1 MRIVA
6 RQLSVNDVSGRH
18 LPHSRSERIA
28 LPQSAGEN
36 PRLRATVLCTSGLAV
51 EAKIARAAGFSVVVG
66 AGDRQRT
73 TALVKTAGSR
83 TDCLVSFGI
92 AGGLAPG
99 LTAGTVIVSG
109 DVVSEEGHWS
119 VDAQYRD
126 RLSEFARII
135 GAIQGPVF
143 GASSIV
149 ATQSEKRRAWAAT
162 GALAVDLESEIVARA
177 ALTLGIPFLVLR
189 TIADTAR
196 RNLPPASLI
205 PLAGDGTPDR
215 ARVFANVLRRPS
227 QLAGIIGLAHETG
240 MALSAL
246 VGPARALRAFVGA
259 A

>member
-1 MRIVA
+1 MA
-6 RQLSVNDVSGRH
+6 
-18 LPHSRSERIA
+18 EA
-28 LPQSAGEN
+28 TPQ
-36 PRLRATVLCTSGLAV
+36 PWATVLCTSGLAV

-66 AGDRQRT
+66 AGDRERT
-73 TALVKTAGSR
+73 TALVKTAAGD

-99 LTAGTVIVSG
+99 LGAGTVIVSG
-109 DVVSEEGHWS
+109 DVISEREHWS
-119 VDAQYRD
+119 VGPQYRD
-126 RLSEFARII
+126 RLREFARKA
-135 GAIQGPVF
+135 GAIEGPVF
-143 GASSIV
+143 GATSV
-149 ATQSEKRRAWAAT
+149 LATQLEKQRAWAAT

-177 ALTLGIPFLVLR
+177 AAALGIPFLVLR

-205 PLAGDGTPDR
+205 PLAEDGTPDR
-215 ARVFANVLRRPS
+215 PRVFASVLRQPS
-227 QLAGIIGLAHETG
+227 QLAGIICLAHEAG